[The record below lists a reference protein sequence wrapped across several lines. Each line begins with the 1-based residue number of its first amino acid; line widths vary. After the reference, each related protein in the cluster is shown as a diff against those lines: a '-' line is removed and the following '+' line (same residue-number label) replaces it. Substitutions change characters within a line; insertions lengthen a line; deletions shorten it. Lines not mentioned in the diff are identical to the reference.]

1 MQVELEYELQDVQ
14 KIKVNVEVVINLH
27 LLMDQEKDD

>member
-1 MQVELEYELQDVQ
+1 MQVKLEYKLQDVQ
-14 KIKVNVEVVINLH
+14 KIKVNVEIVINLH

>member
-1 MQVELEYELQDVQ
+1 MQVKLEYELLDVQ